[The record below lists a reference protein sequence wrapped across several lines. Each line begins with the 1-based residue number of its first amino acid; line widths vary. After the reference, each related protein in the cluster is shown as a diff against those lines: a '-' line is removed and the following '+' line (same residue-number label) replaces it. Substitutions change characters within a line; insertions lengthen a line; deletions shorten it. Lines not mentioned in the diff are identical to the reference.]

1 MSDDVLKTKNNY
13 RWISLHISNIEPDI
27 ELPAPIYFF
36 INGKFIEFKQK
47 GDILPSEKYEQLIL
61 RKLPYFF
68 IAANSIDVFDQW
80 IEKIRINNLESIAVN
95 AGLENKELITL
106 KQVIKGHI
114 ARVFSGDMSDKAIS
128 SVTWET
134 RSFVKIIG
142 ESPVADVSFVK
153 MSESSRNIVEH
164 SVNVA
169 ILSVYLAH
177 HLGYKQLKI
186 LESIFLGGLFH
197 DIGKTTL
204 DVQYYEEHNLD
215 VLKQKL
221 KEHPIIGR
229 QALQSNIQIGEE
241 VLRIIEEHH
250 EHNDGSGYPYEKR
263 GAQLYDLSKLVSIA
277 DAFDNY
283 VKNCPGNLTEKSL
296 FAIQQLEKDNGN
308 IFDPQKLLKAI
319 RALRLGIK

>member
-1 MSDDVLKTKNNY
+1 MSEFFSENSNNL
-13 RWISLHISNIEPDI
+13 RWISIHLSSIEPDV
-27 ELPAPIYFF
+27 ELPAPLFIY
-36 INGKFIEFKQK
+36 INGKFLEFKGK
-47 GDILPSEKYEQLIL
+47 GDVISNEKYEQFIL
-61 RKLPYFF
+61 KKLPYLF
-68 IAANSIDVFDQW
+68 IMAHNADIFDEW
-80 IEKIRINNLESIAVN
+80 LEKIRIKNLESIAVN
-95 AGLENKELITL
+95 AGIENKELISI
-106 KQVIKGHI
+106 KQTIKEHVS
-114 ARVFSGDMSDKAIS
+114 RVFSGDMSDKAIS
-128 SVTWET
+128 NVTWET
-134 RSFVKIIG
+134 RAFVKIIG
-142 ESPVADVSFVK
+142 ESPVANVSFVK
-153 MSESSRNIVEH
+153 LSESSKNIIEH
-164 SVNVA
+164 SINVA

-186 LESIFLGGLFH
+186 LESAFLGGLFH

-229 QALQSNIQIGEE
+229 QALQSNASIGEE

-263 GAQLYDLSKLVSIA
+263 GAQLYDLTKLVSIA

-283 VKNCPGNLTEKSL
+283 VKNCPGNLADKSQY
-296 FAIQQLEKDNGN
+296 AIQQLEKDTGN
-308 IFDPQKLLKAI
+308 IFDPQKLPKAI